1 MNSVDFYLNAE
12 LGKEPR
18 IAVGGNTNQLVYQE
32 GATVVMPPGVDA
44 AQYHGMIVECAW
56 DKVGAFPPPSNQL
69 VYQEGAT
76 VVMPPGVD
84 AAQYHGMIVEC
95 AWDKVG
101 AFCPSFFGRDSF
113 CGLKLRRLVV

>member
-1 MNSVDFYLNAE
+1 
-12 LGKEPR
+12 
-18 IAVGGNTNQLVYQE
+18 
-32 GATVVMPPGVDA
+32 
-44 AQYHGMIVECAW
+44 
-56 DKVGAFPPPSNQL
+56 